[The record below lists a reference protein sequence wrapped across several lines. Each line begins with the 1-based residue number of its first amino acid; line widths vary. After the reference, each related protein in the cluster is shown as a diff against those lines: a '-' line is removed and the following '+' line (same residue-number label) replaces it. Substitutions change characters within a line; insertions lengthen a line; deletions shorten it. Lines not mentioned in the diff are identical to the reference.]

1 MEKKVNRFSRFYALL
16 KGNPAADKES
26 LVLQYTDGRTTSLRE
41 MSREEYDEM
50 CDALEGSMTHGYKVA
65 KERLRSL
72 RSSVLLR
79 ISRLGIS
86 TVDNWDG
93 IDAFCCSP
101 RIAGKRFAALTA
113 DELTALVP
121 KLESMIRKGGLKKSG
136 AVMTEDREDGHS
148 GMPVCVMFPVSR
160 GKYLN

>member
-1 MEKKVNRFSRFYALL
+1 MKKANRFSRFYALL

-41 MSREEYDEM
+41 MSSEEYDEM
-50 CDALEGSMTHGYKVA
+50 CDALEGSMAHSNKVA
-65 KERLRSL
+65 KEHLRSL

-93 IDAFCCSP
+93 IDAFCSSP

-113 DELTALVP
+113 EELSALIP
-121 KLESMIRKGGLKKSG
+121 KLESMLRKGGLKQKEVP
-136 AVMTEDREDGHS
+136 APEKER
-148 GMPVCVMFPVSR
+148 MPVCMMYPVSKGR
-160 GKYLN
+160 YLS

>member
-113 DELTALVP
+113 EELSALIP
-121 KLESMIRKGGLKKSG
+121 KLESMIHKGGLKQRKEP
-136 AVMTEDREDGHS
+136 TPEQNQEKI
-148 GMPVCVMFPVSR
+148 PVCMMYPVSKGR
-160 GKYLN
+160 YLS

>member
-1 MEKKVNRFSRFYALL
+1 MKKANRFSRFYALL

-41 MSREEYDEM
+41 MSSDEYDEM
-50 CDALEGSMTHGYKVA
+50 CDALEGSMAHCYRVA

-93 IDAFCCSP
+93 IDAFCLSP
-101 RIAGKRFAALTA
+101 KIAGKRFAALTA
-113 DELTALVP
+113 EELSALIP
-121 KLESMIRKGGLKKSG
+121 KLESMIRKGGMKKEG
-136 AVMTEDREDGHS
+136 APATEKELLRI
-148 GMPVCVMFPVSR
+148 PLCLFYPAKN
-160 GKYLN
+160 GKFLN

>member
-16 KGNPAADKES
+16 KGSPSADKES

-41 MSREEYDEM
+41 MKPAEYDEM
-50 CDALEGSMTHGYKVA
+50 CDALEGGMAHSRKA
-65 KERLRSL
+65 EKERLRSL

-79 ISRLGIS
+79 LSRLGIS

-101 RIAGKRFAALTA
+101 KIAGKRFAALNA
-113 DELTALVP
+113 EELSGLIH
-121 KLESMIRKGGLKKSG
+121 KLESIIHKGGLKQEFAQLQEQERVRMPAFMIYGTNKS
-136 AVMTEDREDGHS
+136 
-148 GMPVCVMFPVSR
+148 
-160 GKYLN
+160 KYVN

>member
-16 KGNPAADKES
+16 KGSPSADKES

-41 MSREEYDEM
+41 MKPAEYDEM
-50 CDALEGSMTHGYKVA
+50 CDALEGGMAHSRKA
-65 KERLRSL
+65 EKERLRSL

-79 ISRLGIS
+79 LSRLGIS

-93 IDAFCCSP
+93 IDAFCSSP
-101 RIAGKRFAALTA
+101 KIASKRFAALTA

-121 KLESMIRKGGLKKSG
+121 KLESMIRKGGLKQ
-136 AVMTEDREDGHS
+136 REEPALEKDKVS
-148 GMPVCVMFPVSR
+148 MPVCIMYPVLK
-160 GKYLN
+160 GKYLS

>member
-41 MSREEYDEM
+41 MKREEYEEM
-50 CDALEGSMTHGYKVA
+50 CDALEGSMAYRYRVA
-65 KERLRSL
+65 KEHLRSL

-86 TVDNWDG
+86 TVDNWEG
-93 IDAFCCSP
+93 IDAFCSSP
-101 RIAGKRFAALTA
+101 KIASKRFAALTA

-136 AVMTEDREDGHS
+136 AVMTEDREDGHG